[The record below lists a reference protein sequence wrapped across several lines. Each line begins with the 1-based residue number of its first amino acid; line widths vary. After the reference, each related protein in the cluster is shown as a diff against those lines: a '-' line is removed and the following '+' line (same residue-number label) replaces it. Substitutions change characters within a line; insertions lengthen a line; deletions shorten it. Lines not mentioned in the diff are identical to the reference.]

1 MEENT
6 EYYLLMGNLLVK
18 RLADTD
24 EFYLLNRN
32 GEWIEYPSLVSM
44 FYDPGVDQ
52 QTVPVEEIA
61 AEIAKLN
68 GAEK

>member
-1 MEENT
+1 
-6 EYYLLMGNLLVK
+6 MGNLFVK

-24 EFYLLNRN
+24 SFYLLNRN
-32 GEWIEYPSLVSM
+32 GEWIEYPSLVGM
-44 FYDPGVDQ
+44 FYDPSVDQ

-68 GAEK
+68 GGGEIE